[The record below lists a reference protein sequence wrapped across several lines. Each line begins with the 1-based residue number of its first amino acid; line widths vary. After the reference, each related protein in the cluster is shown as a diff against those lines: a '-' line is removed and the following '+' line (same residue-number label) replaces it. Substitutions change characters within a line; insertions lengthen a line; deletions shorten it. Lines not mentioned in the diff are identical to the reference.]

1 MTLLATGPNIRKR
14 GRPRNYP
21 SEEQRREARTI
32 QRRHQRRR
40 QFARAAEAAND
51 AAQISPYCANFVRV
65 HSEPIRWLLR
75 PPPASRRT
83 GIVAFVSSRSTRR
96 KSSRGGRPAA
106 SPADPHGPAGIRSSD
121 ELGGGSDSS
130 IDGITKG
137 EIR

>member
-51 AAQISPYCANFVRV
+51 AAQITSLYAGSCGP
-65 HSEPIRWLLR
+65 R
-75 PPPASRRT
+75 PRPVGPASLR
-83 GIVAFVSSRSTRR
+83 SSRRVRPGGSHHAGETRGVARGPPWTRR
-96 KSSRGGRPAA
+96 DKVFGRV
-106 SPADPHGPAGIRSSD
+106 R
-121 ELGGGSDSS
+121 GGSDSS